1 VIQFLAG
8 FIQSAAPEAN
18 HSSQKNV
25 NAELYVHSFYLQNT
39 LSGDG
44 YGKGSAPSNSK
55 KLSFLLQESVLQ
67 AAGTVTAL
75 FITFT
80 YFT

>member
-8 FIQSAAPEAN
+8 LIHSAALEAN

-25 NAELYVHSFYLQNT
+25 NAELYVCSFYLQNT
-39 LSGDG
+39 LSSAM
-44 YGKGSAPSNSK
+44 YGKGSTPSNSQN
-55 KLSFLLQESVLQ
+55 LSFLLQESVLS
-67 AAGTVTAL
+67 AAGTLTAL
-75 FITFT
+75 FLTFT